1 MSRVLRPTQ
10 VPVRQVPPL
19 PLPPPLFPLSSSF
32 SPPSSFPSPSLSW
45 FPCSM
50 SPSSPTPCSLLPSLP
65 PGHPQAPRRPEHPAK
80 PISVKCH
87 QRKHL
92 RTSSYTCCRRLPG
105 PPTSMQVS
113 PWEERT
119 HSGPWLVDFQPSS
132 SGTAERKD
140 RRREQSP
147 PRCLRLRE
155 GHLMSFMV
163 ALGKLDGCSA
173 A

>member
-1 MSRVLRPTQ
+1 MHKIGYIVTSPYMHITYFDHFAISYLPY
-10 VPVRQVPPL
+10 PL
-19 PLPPPLFPLSSSF
+19 LSSSF
-32 SPPSSFPSPSLSW
+32 PSSRA
-45 FPCSM
+45 
-50 SPSSPTPCSLLPSLP
+50 P
-65 PGHPQAPRRPEHPAK
+65 PGPRRPEHPAK

-140 RRREQSP
+140 RRRERSP
-147 PRCLRLRE
+147 PRCLRLRA